1 MKFICK
7 LAFLVFFSVNSSIVF
22 SQDNSISDLT
32 NTIEEIVVTAR
43 ATDESIRDIPVSITA
58 YDEEALETFG
68 IKDLQDLAASSAS
81 LEIGQINS
89 GSGFQIAVRGISS
102 SPGSIGIEQSVAL
115 MIDGIYYPQGRTI
128 HEGLFDASQVAI
140 LKGPQ
145 ALYFGKNATAGAI
158 VITTND
164 PGDETEWS
172 VKLSNEFEYKT
183 KSAELVFSTPI
194 SDTWGVRLAVK
205 TSEMDEGWI
214 ENDAGPTTYNTL
226 DVGNGFA
233 ASSYPNDKAYDFAP
247 RTENTFARLTL
258 KGQLADNITLKVKAS
273 TAETENTSLA
283 LHENFE
289 CITLNG
295 VSHVNTGVDEA
306 GRQAPLAN
314 PNDTTPCNTDGK
326 RGSNPIPKA
335 VADITPLEGQFGGAL
350 GEVYESNI
358 LTASL
363 DIELDNYDILTVA
376 NIAEQEVGWV
386 IDCDGTAFTSCFA
399 GEGNSYE
406 NLAIE
411 SKIVSKNSGN
421 FNWAFGVYYQEWELN
436 FAQEVTFAN
445 LEDSSAPDI
454 YRYLAYN
461 KISQTEG
468 EAISVYGEAIWDIN
482 ENLQLTA
489 GGRFIKEEK
498 DSYFTQPYANAA
510 VLGLFNLGRFIEVD
524 TDLDDFVP
532 EVTLR
537 YQPNDNTTYYVAYKE
552 GWKSGGFDNGTIDST
567 LNADPYK
574 DIQYDPE
581 TVKGIEFGVKTSLF
595 DGSLQLDLDV
605 YSYEYDDLQL
615 NYFNAAIFAYR
626 TLNAQESESQGFDL
640 ALSYYPQSI
649 EGLLLNAAIS
659 YNDAAYNKF
668 NGPCYSGQKPS
679 EGCNIGTGAL
689 KDQNLDGNQMAL
701 APELRINYGFNYSS
715 SLGNGLELGL
725 NANAKYS
732 DDYPLTAWINASQ
745 ESYTTFDASV
755 FVSSI
760 EKGWSLGLIGRNLS
774 DEYIQ
779 TISAETPSTG
789 GNTGTEFGFPAD
801 RYAYVKPGRTIMLE
815 LSYKR

>member
-1 MKFICK
+1 MKVFNSLLFSFI
-7 LAFLVFFSVNSSIVF
+7 LVFSFNVLHAQEESVANLSS
-22 SQDNSISDLT
+22 S
-32 NTIEEIVVTAR
+32 IEEIVVTAR

-115 MIDGIYYPQGRTI
+115 MIDGVYYPQGRTI

-164 PGDETEWS
+164 PGEETEWS
-172 VKLSNEFEYKT
+172 AKISNEFEYKN

-194 SDTWGVRLAVK
+194 SDNWGVRLALK
-205 TSEMDEGWI
+205 SSKMDEGWI
-214 ENDAGPTTYNTL
+214 INDAGETSYNTL

-247 RTENTFARLTL
+247 QTENTFARITL

-289 CITLNG
+289 CLTLNG
-295 VSHVNTGVDEA
+295 VSHVNSGV
-306 GRQAPLAN
+306 GPGGIQAPLPN
-314 PNDTTPCNTDGK
+314 PNDITACNKDGR

-335 VADITPLEGQFGGAL
+335 VADVTPLEGQFGGAL

-358 LTASL
+358 VTASL

-406 NLAIE
+406 NIAIE

-482 ENLQLTA
+482 DNLQLTA

-510 VLGLFNLGRFIEVD
+510 VLGLFNLGRFIEVE

-567 LNADPYK
+567 LNIDPYK

-581 TVKGIEFGVKTSLF
+581 TVKGFEFGVKTLLF
-595 DGSLQLDLDV
+595 DGAMKLDLDL
-605 YSYEYDDLQL
+605 YTYEYDDLQL

-626 TLNAQESESQGFDL
+626 TLNAPESESKGFDL
-640 ALSYYPQSI
+640 ALTYYPPLI
-649 EGLLLNAAIS
+649 EGLLLNASIS
-659 YNDAAYNKF
+659 YNEAAYKKF

-679 EGCNIGTGAL
+679 EGCNIGTGPL

-701 APELRINYGFNYSS
+701 APELRINYGFNFSTPI
-715 SLGNGLELGL
+715 GNGLDLGINL
-725 NANAKYS
+725 NAKFS
-732 DDYPLTAWINASQ
+732 DDYPLTAWINAKQ
-745 ESYTTFDASV
+745 ESYTTVDSSV
-755 FVSSI
+755 FINSDN
-760 EKGWSLGLIGRNLS
+760 GWSVGLIGRNLS

-801 RYAYVKPGRTIMLE
+801 RYAYVKPGRTLMLE
-815 LSYKR
+815 ISYKR

>member
-1 MKFICK
+1 MQNI
-7 LAFLVFFSVNSSIVF
+7 LFSIIFTCLMSLQLNAQETVSN
-22 SQDNSISDLT
+22 N
-32 NTIEEIVVTAR
+32 IEEIVVTAR
-43 ATDESIRDIPVSITA
+43 ATDESVRDIPVSITA
-58 YDEEALETFG
+58 YDQETLEALG
-68 IKDLQDLAASSAS
+68 VKDLQDLAASSAA
-81 LEIGQINS
+81 LEVGQINS

-115 MIDGIYYPQGRTI
+115 MIDGVYYPQGRTI
-128 HEGLFDASQVAI
+128 HEGLFDAGQVAI

-158 VITTND
+158 VITSND
-164 PGDETEWS
+164 PGDELEWS
-172 VKLSNEFEYKT
+172 AKISNEFEYKT
-183 KSAELVFSTPI
+183 KAAELIFSTPI
-194 SDTWGVRLAVK
+194 NDSWGVRLAVR
-205 TSEMDEGWI
+205 TSKMDEGWI
-214 ENDAGPTTYNTL
+214 QNDTGSSTYNTL

-247 RTENTFARLTL
+247 ETENTYARLTL
-258 KGQLADNITLKVKAS
+258 KGELSDRVTLKIKAS

-289 CITLNG
+289 CPTLGG
-295 VSHVNTGVDEA
+295 VSHVNSGTDSA
-306 GRQAPLAN
+306 GRQAPLPN
-314 PNDTTPCNTDGK
+314 PNDTSPCNKDGK
-326 RGSNPIPKA
+326 RGSNPIPAA
-335 VADITPLEGQFGGAL
+335 VAAITPLEGQFGGAL
-350 GEVYESNI
+350 GEVYESTI
-358 LTASL
+358 LTTSL
-363 DIELDNYDILTVA
+363 DVSLDNYDISTVV
-376 NIAEQEVGWV
+376 NFAEQKVGWV

-399 GEGNSYE
+399 GEGNKYE
-406 NLAIE
+406 NFALE
-411 SKIVSKNSGN
+411 SKIVSKNTGA

-445 LEDSSAPDI
+445 LEDSSVADI
-454 YRYLAYN
+454 YRYLAYS

-468 EAISVYGEAIWDIN
+468 ETISVYGSAIFDIN
-482 ENLQLTA
+482 DKLQLTA

-510 VLGLFNLGRFIEVD
+510 VLGLFNLGRLIEVK

-581 TVKGIEFGVKTSLF
+581 TVKGFEFGVKTSLL
-595 DGSLQLDLDV
+595 DGNLQLDLDV

-640 ALSYYPQSI
+640 ALTYYHPTI
-649 EGLLLNAAIS
+649 DGLLLNAAVS

-668 NGPCYSGQKPS
+668 TGPCYSGQKPS

-689 KDQNLDGNQMAL
+689 KDQNLDGKQMAL
-701 APELRINYGFNYSS
+701 APELRINYGFNYVTPV
-715 SLGNGLELGL
+715 GNGLELGL

-732 DDYPLTAWINASQ
+732 DDYLLTAWIDASQ
-745 ESYTTFDASV
+745 ESYTSFDASV
-755 FVSSI
+755 FVSSP

-789 GNTGTEFGFPAD
+789 GNTGTEYGFAAD